1 VQDLIAKG
9 GIASHEICITPVH
22 DAVKSALVA
31 KGVGFLELEA
41 RRVDP
46 GKAEPGV
53 RLGSMRRINGLA
65 LLIHPK

>member
-22 DAVKSALVA
+22 DAVKSALAA

-41 RRVDP
+41 RRSIRARLSQAFAL
-46 GKAEPGV
+46 GQCAE
-53 RLGSMRRINGLA
+53 SMA
-65 LLIHPK
+65 